1 MPDQNPAIH
10 LERSNES
17 HLEGITALYN
27 DPAVARQVL
36 QMPFQAIEVWR
47 QRLQADNPRALKL
60 VALHEGVVVGSLGF
74 EAYSPMR
81 RAHAGSFGMGVAVAW
96 QGKGVGSKLLAA
108 ALEVADNWMN
118 LHRIELTVYADNEAA
133 IGLYRKFGFETEGLF
148 RDYAVRDGQWVDT
161 LSMARLRGSSKA

>member
-36 QMPFQAIEVWR
+36 QMPFQSIEVWR

-60 VALHEGVVVGSLGF
+60 VALHEGVVVGSLGL

-96 QGKGVGSKLLAA
+96 QGKGVGSQLLAA

-118 LHRIELTVYADNEAA
+118 LHRVELTVYADNEEA

-148 RDYAVRDGQWVDT
+148 RDYAVRGGQWIDT
-161 LSMARLRGSSKA
+161 LSMARLRGFSKS